1 MANLTKSTK
10 PVSIKDMKE
19 EWRLVDAKNKILG
32 RLATQIAKLLEGK
45 DKVNYV
51 PYLNSGSKVVVLN
64 SDYILVTGRKEE
76 QKTYQRYSGYPGGL
90 KVRSYR
96 QQMEK
101 DSTEILRRAVSGML
115 PKNKLRKRRLA
126 RLFIFPKENN
136 PFQDQ
141 FKIIKK

>member
-1 MANLTKSTK
+1 MAKLTKSTK
-10 PVSIKDMKE
+10 PIRMKDIKD
-19 EWRLVDAKNKILG
+19 EWCLVDAKDKILG

-64 SDYILVTGRKEE
+64 TNYLLVTGRKED
-76 QKTYQRYSGYPGGL
+76 QKKYQRYSGYPGGL
-90 KVRSYR
+90 KTRSYR

-126 RLFIFPKENN
+126 RLFILPEGNN
-136 PFQDQ
+136 PFKDK
-141 FKIIKK
+141 FKVVKK